1 MAMREMSE
9 GARNVGHS
17 MDSINAVVEENSTA
31 TEEMAS
37 QTGHL
42 AGAIGAIASTAQQNA
57 RNTADVSS
65 SAMRM
70 EDDVARVRAGALTL
84 AATAARMRELVSRF
98 RLEREELVDAYDFD
112 SLPKLSELSLPVL
125 AT

>member
-1 MAMREMSE
+1 
-9 GARNVGHS
+9 

-65 SAMRM
+65 SAVRM
-70 EDDVARVRAGALTL
+70 ADDITRVRAEALTL

-98 RLEREELVDAYDFD
+98 RLAHAELADAYDFD
-112 SLPKLSELSLPVL
+112 SLPELSELSLPVL
-125 AT
+125 VT